1 MKVLQHGLICINLQK
16 INNMKKFL
24 ILTIFSLM
32 TVANVMAQTSNE
44 SVTLTV
50 EQYNNLPSDIRNSI
64 ENEKTIK
71 TVGKWAGLGKEIG
84 EGVNSALMAI
94 EGSATRISDT
104 AIGKTAINIVVWKF
118 IGKDVMQIVVG
129 LIVLLIGVPIMVRLI
144 NVYKPHR
151 ILIKKHFIKEKMQ
164 FEKEYKYDS
173 GDGESVAVC
182 YGGLIAIIILSC
194 LIMFL

>member
-1 MKVLQHGLICINLQK
+1 
-16 INNMKKFL
+16 MKKFL

-44 SVTLTV
+44 SVTLTI

-104 AIGKTAINIVVWKF
+104 TIGKTAINIVVWKF

-129 LIVLLIGVPIMVRLI
+129 FVILLVGITIMVRLI

-164 FEKEYKYDS
+164 FEKEYKYDD
-173 GDGESVAVC
+173 GDGERVAFC

>member
-1 MKVLQHGLICINLQK
+1 MKVLQHGLICINSQK

-24 ILTIFSLM
+24 ILTIFSLI
-32 TVANVMAQTSNE
+32 TFSNVMAQKQNE

-50 EQYNNLPSDIRNSI
+50 EQYNSLPSDIRNSI
-64 ENEKTIK
+64 ENERTIK
-71 TVGKWAGLGKEIG
+71 TVSKWAGLGKEIG
-84 EGVNSALMAI
+84 EGVNGALMAI

-104 AIGKTAINIVVWKF
+104 TLGKTAVNIVVWKF
-118 IGKDVMQIVVG
+118 IGKDVMRIVVG
-129 LIVLLIGVPIMVRLI
+129 FIILLVGVSIMIRLI
-144 NVYKPHR
+144 NTYKPHR

-173 GDGESVAVC
+173 GDDESVFFC
-182 YGGLIAIIILSC
+182 YGGLIGIIIISC